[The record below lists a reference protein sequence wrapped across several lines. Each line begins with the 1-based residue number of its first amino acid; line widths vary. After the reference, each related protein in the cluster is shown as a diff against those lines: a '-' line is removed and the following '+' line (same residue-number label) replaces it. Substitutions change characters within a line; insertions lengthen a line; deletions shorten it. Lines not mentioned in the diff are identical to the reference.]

1 MKSKDA
7 NVATLMN
14 LIYQKNENHCCHD
27 FRIDPPDMHLAPT
40 SIFTINIFITIILHQ
55 TLRELDRC

>member
-1 MKSKDA
+1 MPIT
-7 NVATLMN
+7 TLDEFN
-14 LIYQKNENHCCHD
+14 IPKNENHCCHD
-27 FRIDPPDMHLAPT
+27 FRIDPPDMHLPPT